1 MLNIKKYFRLQPR
14 TVLISLVV
22 ALFIAEAITMH
33 NYLRWAIELLLVIA
47 IYFNL
52 KNLRHL
58 DSTVIDE
65 AEDDEVNLSTYRLVT
80 AELDELRSKEVNGV
94 SDEVI
99 RVKTLISDAIVDMSN
114 SFTDLNNLSSQ
125 QSRIVAELINKSK
138 SEDEGAVDIEQFA
151 QRTSSL
157 MENFIEIMISISE
170 QSVKTVYHIDDMVE
184 YIDGIFKLIEDAKSI
199 ADQTNLLALNAAIE
213 AARAGESGRGFA
225 VVADEVRSLS
235 IRSTNFNEQIR
246 QRINDTRDAINTVRE
261 TVGTMA
267 SRDMNETITAKE
279 EVNQLLVDISNMDS
293 FFHKKVEEVGAIG
306 QMVDAAV
313 GKAVRALQFEDI
325 TTQALSGAEEHIS
338 RFRLIQHELDSLHSE
353 PQKLSDEELV
363 SLTNDIKGKYN
374 KTIIRNDKPVT
385 QQSMDE
391 GDVELF

>member
-1 MLNIKKYFRLQPR
+1 MLKIKKYFSFRPVAILSA
-14 TVLISLVV
+14 LAI
-22 ALFIAEAITMH
+22 ALFVAEATALH
-33 NYLRWAIELLLVIA
+33 SYLRWIVELLIIAA
-47 IYFNL
+47 IYYSL
-52 KNLRHL
+52 KNTQYKEINVN
-58 DSTVIDE
+58 DSNEPDE
-65 AEDDEVNLSTYRLVT
+65 AKLSTYRLVT

-94 SDEVI
+94 ADEVI
-99 RVKTLISDAIVDMSN
+99 RVKTLIADAIVDMSN

-125 QSRIVAELINKSK
+125 QSQIVSELISK
-138 SEDEGAVDIEQFA
+138 SSNEEEGTVDIERFA

-235 IRSTNFNEQIR
+235 IRSTNFNEQIKE
-246 QRINDTRDAINTVRE
+246 RINDTRDAINTVRE

-279 EVNQLLVDISNMDS
+279 EVNKLLIDISNMDN
-293 FFHKKVEEVGAIG
+293 FFHKKVEEVSLIG
-306 QMVDAAV
+306 QKVNSSV
-313 GKAVRALQFEDI
+313 GQAIRALQFEDI

-338 RFRLIQHELDSLHSE
+338 RFQLIQHELDLLHRE
-353 PQKLSDEELV
+353 PNRLTDEELIG
-363 SLTNDIKGKYN
+363 LTDNIKGKYQQ
-374 KTIIRNDKPVT
+374 TIVRNDKPVT